1 MRHELTCRL
10 ARRSGSGIRTLA
22 PRFGSERLIQHT
34 IHYGLPS
41 VPNVINLHTAA
52 APLPIVADISHLRG
66 GEPAGLLAL
75 LQDELVAVFGLLE

>member
-1 MRHELTCRL
+1 MIDLV
-10 ARRSGSGIRTLA
+10 
-22 PRFGSERLIQHT
+22 SEMDIMKMIVTASRN
-34 IHYGLPS
+34 S